1 MGKGRRE
8 MKVQLGLA
16 IALLAL
22 LLPIAAQ
29 ADPATKQTVDV
40 TGWNDLIPA
49 PTPDVHG
56 TASLVRRDDGISM
69 TFRTSGLPAG
79 EPVTIWWIIVDPATG
94 NVVSGQFAAGH
105 VVGNKGVASFA
116 GSLAEGN
123 TSGCFHPAFPCAG
136 LTDAR
141 EQVVVLLARTHGPK
155 NPGSLPLQI
164 HTSEAGGPTFEDDL
178 CPAATPGGAP
188 FCQVQA
194 AIFGPAS

>member
-1 MGKGRRE
+1 
-8 MKVQLGLA
+8 MKIILG
-16 IALLAL
+16 IGVALLAL
-22 LLPIAAQ
+22 VLPMAAP
-29 ADPATKQTVDV
+29 ADSATHQTVDV

-49 PTPDVHG
+49 PTPDIHG

-79 EPVTIWWIIVDPATG
+79 DAVTIWWIIVDPATG

-105 VVGNKGVASFA
+105 VVGNNGVASFA
-116 GSLAEGN
+116 GSLSEGD
-123 TSGCFHPAFPCAG
+123 TSGCFHPQFPCAG

-141 EQVVVLLARTHGPK
+141 EQVVVLLARVHGPK
-155 NPGSLPLQI
+155 DPGRIPLQI
-164 HTSEAGGPTFEDDL
+164 HTSEATSGNSGFEDDL
-178 CPAATPGGAP
+178 CNAT